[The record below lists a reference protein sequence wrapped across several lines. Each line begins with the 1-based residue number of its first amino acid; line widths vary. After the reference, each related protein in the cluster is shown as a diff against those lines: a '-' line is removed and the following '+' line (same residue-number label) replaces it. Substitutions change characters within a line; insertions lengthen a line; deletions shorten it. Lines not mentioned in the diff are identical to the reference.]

1 MLPLVVVLS
10 IPTSL
15 HLGRGA
21 EAAGPASVPFLIAS
35 RVYMCYDTFDI
46 GSEET
51 QLPADLYAIPGNVV
65 ENRYYTLKRLL

>member
-35 RVYMCYDTFDI
+35 RVYTCAMIRLTLAAKKHNYRQTYMLFLAMWLKTDT
-46 GSEET
+46 
-51 QLPADLYAIPGNVV
+51 VH
-65 ENRYYTLKRLL
+65 